1 MLDDFYDDSENI
13 NYGAPAQNYGEKM
26 WGTGVRKIVP
36 PTLPGFQG
44 QTLKK
49 KELNYDDILAGM
61 NLCIKNGKLHSL
73 DKSAAAGVGSEEPD
87 YRGQFEQ
94 YKQQF
99 GIGGGGIGD
108 SGFENSVVPDK
119 NIMSPEQYKII
130 MMRRQQLYKRA
141 VWVENLKREAQRR
154 RIQMVKSKKMLFSS
168 GNVFHQNM
176 NVYNGNNKLF
186 GLMGK

>member
-1 MLDDFYDDSENI
+1 MLDDFYDDTENMD
-13 NYGAPAQNYGEKM
+13 YGAPAQNYGEKM

-36 PTLPGFQG
+36 PTLPGFQAR
-44 QTLKK
+44 TLNK

-73 DKSAAAGVGSEEPD
+73 DKSAGAVSEEPD

-99 GIGGGGIGD
+99 GNGGVVD
-108 SGFENSVVPDK
+108 SAVPDK
-119 NIMSPEQYKII
+119 NTMTPEQYKVM

-154 RIQMVKSKKMLFSS
+154 RIQMVKSKKLLFSS
-168 GNVFHQNM
+168 GNIFQQNM
-176 NVYNGNNKLF
+176 NAYNGNNKLF